1 MKKIFEKHGVLRCVG
16 ALMDVLAFILLIV
29 AAFVNGETAD
39 MILKVVGMSF
49 FTIGGVL
56 ISLAGKEHTLA
67 KLLTTLV
74 LAGIIGS
81 WVFTAGS
88 FSGSDFYDQGF
99 NRIGLAHFGYILYY
113 SIYFLLDKIPFLII
127 LAGSYGVLANVKGY
141 QKLTDVLADKLSK
154 HPIVASVGITVFLF
168 LITTLFSQ
176 TLVVLLFVPFFVT
189 ILSKMGMDKLTVFA
203 VTFGSVLVGILGC
216 TYGTDSLASFNG
228 QLGQTFETG
237 LNYRYIV
244 CAVAIVLYNFFV
256 AMRVKKI
263 TKDTKKNVKS
273 DADMFKVAKV
283 KANEKVTIIPAII
296 VLAISA
302 IIIILGYVD
311 WNGNFGIEIFNDFHT
326 ILTDYKVGDIL
337 NKIGIFG
344 GLQEKL
350 AALED
355 GNGFQLISYILGGSE
370 AGAFGAFSYSFVI
383 LILSMVVS
391 GLLAFLHKMSF
402 KEYVESFYNGC
413 KVMLKPLLFLVF
425 ANAVFA
431 TAYISGSPINSM
443 FNWLLNLVEGFNPFI
458 TSIVAFLT
466 SLIHSDFGYV
476 GYSIGGFVTAVFTD
490 NFDIAHTVFTSMY
503 GIVQVFMPTS
513 AFLVI
518 GLSMMKI
525 DYKDWLKYIWL
536 YAVGMIVILL
546 VLFTVVTY
554 I

>member
-1 MKKIFEKHGVLRCVG
+1 MKKIFEKHGILRCVG

-216 TYGTDSLASFNG
+216 TYGTDSLASFNS

-263 TKDTKKNVKS
+263 TKDTKKSVKS

-311 WNGNFGIEIFNDFHT
+311 WNTNFGIEIFNKFHEW
-326 ILTDYKVGDIL
+326 LTGLKVGEEFEIM
-337 NKIGIFG
+337 
-344 GLQEKL
+344 
-350 AALED
+350 
-355 GNGFQLISYILGGSE
+355 SYILGGSE

-425 ANAVFA
+425 ANVVFA

-476 GYSIGGFVTAVFTD
+476 GYSIGGFITAVFTD